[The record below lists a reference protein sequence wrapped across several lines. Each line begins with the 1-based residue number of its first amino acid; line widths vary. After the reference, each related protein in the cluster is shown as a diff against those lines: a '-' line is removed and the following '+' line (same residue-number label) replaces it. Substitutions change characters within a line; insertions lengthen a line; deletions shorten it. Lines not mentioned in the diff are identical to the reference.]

1 MNKVTKVGLT
11 ALATSLVATA
21 SYAGE
26 LSVSGSASLTY
37 TGLNTASGTNPWGM
51 GDSIKFSGGGDLENG
66 MTVSVYYELDGAAPA
81 SGHKNFDDYNL
92 KLGMGDM
99 GTLSF
104 SGDSSSGSGV
114 DSVKDIVPNAYTP
127 VYEAANE
134 VTGAADNGLLDTSGN
149 AQNGQWGYDVS
160 AAGFDLSL
168 SYNPKPAAGATSE
181 TGYSVS
187 YSGLMDGLTLVYGA
201 FDDGDI
207 AENDTYGI
215 KYSMGNV
222 TAAIQSTDVDYEATG
237 STDQEATH
245 MGVSVAI
252 NDDLTVSA
260 GRQVVE
266 FDGVGEDE
274 KNTGIQASYTMGS
287 ISLTTALNSVDSAGG
302 TQGNDAEASIFVA
315 SFAF

>member
-11 ALATSLVATA
+11 ALATSLVSTA
-21 SYAGE
+21 SFAGE

-37 TGLNTASGTNPWGM
+37 TGLDSNSGVNPWSM
-51 GDSIKFSGGGDLENG
+51 GDSVKFNGSGDLDNG
-66 MTVSVYYELDGAAPA
+66 MTVSVYYELDG
-81 SGHKNFDDYNL
+81 GNYDDYNL

-104 SGDSSSGSGV
+104 SGASSSGSGV

-134 VTGAADNGLLDTSGN
+134 DGGAADNGLLDTSGN
-149 AQNGQWGYDVS
+149 TQTGQWGYDVS
-160 AAGFDLSL
+160 AAGFDLSV
-168 SYNPKPAAGATSE
+168 SYNSKPATSASAE
-181 TGYSVS
+181 TGYSIK
-187 YSGLMDGLTLVYGA
+187 YNGLMDGLQLVYGM

-207 AENDTYGI
+207 AENTTMGV
-215 KYSMGNV
+215 KYTMGNM
-222 TAAIQSTDVDYEATG
+222 TAAIQATDVDYESTS
-237 STDQEATH
+237 STDQDATH
-245 MGVSVAI
+245 MGISMAV

-260 GRQVVE
+260 GRQEVE

-274 KNTGIQASYTMGS
+274 VNTGIQASYTMGS
-287 ISLTTALNSVDSAGG
+287 ISLTGALNSVESAGG
-302 TQGNDAEASIFVA
+302 TAGNDAEASIFVA

>member
-37 TGLNTASGTNPWGM
+37 TGLDSRSDTNPWAM
-51 GDSIKFSGGGDLENG
+51 GDSVKFNGSGDLDNG
-66 MTVSVYYELDGAAPA
+66 MTVSVYYELDG
-81 SGHKNFDDYNL
+81 GTYDDYNL

-104 SGDSSSGSGV
+104 SGASSSGSGV
-114 DSVKDIVPNAYTP
+114 DSVKDIVPKAYTP

-134 VTGAADNGLLDTSGN
+134 VGGAADNGLLDTSGN
-149 AQNGQWGYDVS
+149 NQTGQWGYDVN
-160 AAGFDLSL
+160 AAGFDFSV
-168 SYNPKPAAGATSE
+168 SYNPKPAVTAEAE

-187 YSGLMDGLTLVYGA
+187 YSGLMDGLTLVYGV

-207 AENDTYGI
+207 AENDTIGA
-215 KYSMGNV
+215 KLVMGSV
-222 TAAIQSTDVDYEATG
+222 TAAIQSTNVDYEATA
-237 STDQEATH
+237 STDQDAMH
-245 MGVSVAI
+245 MGISMAI

-260 GRQVVE
+260 GRQEVE

-274 KNTGIQASYTMGS
+274 VNTGLQASYTMGS
-287 ISLTTALNSVDSAGG
+287 ISTSVALNKVESAGG
-302 TQGNDAEASIFVA
+302 VADRDAEASIFVA

>member
-1 MNKVTKVGLT
+1 MNKLTKVGLT

-26 LSVSGSASLTY
+26 MSVSGSASLTY
-37 TGLNTASGTNPWGM
+37 TGLDTNADTNPWAM
-51 GDSIKFSGGGDLENG
+51 GDSIKFSGGGDLDNG
-66 MTVSVYYELDGAAPA
+66 MTVSVYYEMDGAG
-81 SGHKNFDDYNL
+81 SHKNFDDYNL

-134 VTGAADNGLLDTSGN
+134 AGGAADNGLLDTSGN
-149 AQNGQWGYDVS
+149 TQTGQWGYDVS
-160 AAGFDLSL
+160 AMGFDFSV
-168 SYNPKPAAGATSE
+168 SYNSVPGTSAKSE
-181 TGYSVS
+181 SGYSVS
-187 YSGLMDGLTLVYGA
+187 YSGLMDGLTLVYGF

-207 AENDTYGI
+207 AENDTIGA
-215 KYSMGNV
+215 KYTMGNI
-222 TAAIQSTDVDYEATG
+222 TAAIQSTNVDYEATG
-237 STDQEATH
+237 STDQDAIH
-245 MGVSVAI
+245 YGVSMAI

-260 GRQVVE
+260 GRQEVE
-266 FDGVGEDE
+266 FDGGAEDE
-274 KNTGIQASYTMGS
+274 INSGIQASYTMGS
-287 ISLTTALNSVDSAGG
+287 ISYTVAMNKVESAGG
-302 TQGNDAEASIFVA
+302 TADKDAEASIFVA